1 MKKEVRK
8 GIPFNLQFFAEE
20 GGSEENGN
28 GGSDDA
34 STEGKGSD
42 EESGKEDKAEKT
54 FTQSEV
60 SAMMA
65 REKKQG
71 KNSVLKSLGFTSEKE
86 AKDAFN
92 LLKALTD
99 SQKSAEE
106 KAKEIEGKATKEKQ
120 EAETR
125 AMMAEAKLSC
135 VINGVDKDAV
145 DDVLVIAMAKVTDDK
160 TIDDVLTEMK
170 KEKRYASFFN
180 GGTSED
186 GTGNPPGHST
196 QGGKSKNW
204 DYGKSLAESNK
215 STSTKKKS
223 YFD

>member
-42 EESGKEDKAEKT
+42 EESGKEEKSEKT

-99 SQKSAEE
+99 SQKSVEE
-106 KAKEIEGKATKEKQ
+106 KAKEVEGKATKEKE
-120 EAETR
+120 EAESR

-135 VINGVDKDAV
+135 IINGVDKDAV
-145 DDVLVIAMAKVTDDK
+145 DDVLVIAMSKVTDDK
-160 TIDDVLTEMK
+160 SIDDVLTEMK
-170 KEKRYASFFN
+170 KEKRYASFFSSKE
-180 GGTSED
+180 TD
-186 GTGNPPGHST
+186 GTGNPPGHSSD
-196 QGGKSKNW
+196 GGKSKNW
-204 DYGKSLAESNK
+204 DYGKTLAESNK

>member
-8 GIPFNLQFFAEE
+8 GIPFNLQYFAEE
-20 GGSEENGN
+20 SGNEENGN
-28 GGSDDA
+28 GSDDA
-34 STEGKGSD
+34 SENENNND
-42 EESGKEDKAEKT
+42 DSGKEDKSEKT

-106 KAKEIEGKATKEKQ
+106 KAKEIEGKATKEKE

-160 TIDDVLTEMK
+160 SIDDVLAEMK
-170 KEKRYASFFN
+170 KEKRYASFF
-180 GGTSED
+180 TSKESDD
-186 GTGNPPGHST
+186 GTGNPPGHSSD
-196 QGGKSKNW
+196 GGKSKNW
-204 DYGKSLAESNK
+204 NYGKSLAESNK
-215 STSTKKKS
+215 TTGTKKKS

>member
-1 MKKEVRK
+1 MKKELRK
-8 GIPFNLQFFAEE
+8 GIPFNLQYFAEE

-28 GGSDDA
+28 GGSEDVSENENNDD
-34 STEGKGSD
+34 
-42 EESGKEDKAEKT
+42 SGKEEKSEKT

-106 KAKEIEGKATKEKQ
+106 KAKEIEGKATKEKE

-135 VINGVDKDAV
+135 IINGVDKDAV

-160 TIDDVLTEMK
+160 SIDDVLTEMK

-204 DYGKSLAESNK
+204 DYGKSLAEANK
-215 STSTKKKS
+215 STNKKKKS